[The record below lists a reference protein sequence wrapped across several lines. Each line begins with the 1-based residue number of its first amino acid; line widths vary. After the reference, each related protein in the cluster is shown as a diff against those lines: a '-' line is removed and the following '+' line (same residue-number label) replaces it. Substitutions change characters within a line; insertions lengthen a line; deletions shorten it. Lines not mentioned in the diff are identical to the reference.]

1 MPIIW
6 FGKPHKAPLKAKLAK
21 EYVLHSA
28 HKNKTKTTLP
38 KERQPVTS
46 GLNASRGALYRLNF
60 CAKFGFGSRING
72 SAKIP
77 CLRQAATTLCASIKQ
92 RSSQNNINKKDDLTK
107 IVISKKVIL

>member
-1 MPIIW
+1 LDLYLSFKDNITDIH

-46 GLNASRGALYRLNF
+46 GLNASRGELHRLNF
-60 CAKFGFGSRING
+60 CAIFEVRFSH
-72 SAKIP
+72 
-77 CLRQAATTLCASIKQ
+77 QQ
-92 RSSQNNINKKDDLTK
+92 
-107 IVISKKVIL
+107 